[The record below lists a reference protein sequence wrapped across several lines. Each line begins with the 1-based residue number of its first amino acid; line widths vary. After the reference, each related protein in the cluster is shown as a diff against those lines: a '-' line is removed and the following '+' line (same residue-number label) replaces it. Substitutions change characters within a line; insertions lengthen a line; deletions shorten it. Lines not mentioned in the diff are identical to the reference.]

1 MLIKKIGRIS
11 LKIIISFLLV
21 VIIIVAGM
29 FVTNKI
35 LNRLDDKKI
44 TDYGQKISVDD
55 KKINVSIHGNGQET
69 IVLLPGFGTAAPAL
83 DFTPL
88 VNELKAYY
96 KVVVVEP
103 LGYGLSDLPT
113 SERSTKNIVS
123 EIHETLQK
131 LDITSYTLMGHSIA
145 GIYGLDYSRTY
156 PDEVT
161 AFVGID
167 TSFPTQSVDPFP
179 ASSYKLLR
187 DLGVF
192 RLLLKPDSL
201 MAPDVDSKTKEQI
214 RLISLKN
221 TMNAA
226 ILSEGEQMEANF
238 NAAKNINFPKELPVL
253 FFLAE
258 ASIKDTEGWET
269 KHEEQIKGL
278 NYGKVEIFEGEHY
291 LHYTKSKEM
300 VESYRDFIKNVP
312 STK

>member
-131 LDITSYTLMGHSIA
+131 LDITFYTLMGHSIA

-214 RLISLKN
+214 RLISL
-221 TMNAA
+221 
-226 ILSEGEQMEANF
+226 IE
-238 NAAKNINFPKELPVL
+238 
-253 FFLAE
+253 
-258 ASIKDTEGWET
+258 
-269 KHEEQIKGL
+269 
-278 NYGKVEIFEGEHY
+278 
-291 LHYTKSKEM
+291 
-300 VESYRDFIKNVP
+300 
-312 STK
+312 

>member
-201 MAPDVDSKTKEQI
+201 MAPDVDSRTKKQI

-238 NAAKNINFPKELPVL
+238 NAAKNMNFPKELPVL
-253 FFLAE
+253 FSWQKQVLR
-258 ASIKDTEGWET
+258 ILKDGS
-269 KHEEQIKGL
+269 Q
-278 NYGKVEIFEGEHY
+278 NM
-291 LHYTKSKEM
+291 KSKLK
-300 VESYRDFIKNVP
+300 D
-312 STK
+312 

>member
-55 KKINVSIHGNGQET
+55 KKINVSIHGNGQEI

-161 AFVGID
+161 AFVGKIGRAH
-167 TSFPTQSVDPFP
+167 V
-179 ASSYKLLR
+179 
-187 DLGVF
+187 
-192 RLLLKPDSL
+192 
-201 MAPDVDSKTKEQI
+201 
-214 RLISLKN
+214 
-221 TMNAA
+221 
-226 ILSEGEQMEANF
+226 
-238 NAAKNINFPKELPVL
+238 
-253 FFLAE
+253 
-258 ASIKDTEGWET
+258 
-269 KHEEQIKGL
+269 
-278 NYGKVEIFEGEHY
+278 
-291 LHYTKSKEM
+291 
-300 VESYRDFIKNVP
+300 
-312 STK
+312 